1 MTTLFSRRLRMRLS
15 RDGTRRLPL
24 MAAVTGTCVIAGVC
38 VIPGAARPSP
48 GSGPLTAASLAAH
61 TTSTTRYFAEIRRTE
76 YGIPHILARD
86 YAGLG
91 YGYGYAFAQDNLC
104 TMADRVVTLRGERSV
119 YFGADGDSG
128 DALGASTTNLDSDIY
143 YQGLRKSG
151 VVHRLLAHPAPLRPT
166 Q

>member
-1 MTTLFSRRLRMRLS
+1 MITLFSPRLRMRLFL
-15 RDGTRRLPL
+15 DGTPRLPL
-24 MAAVTGTCVIAGVC
+24 IAAVTGVC

-48 GSGPLTAASLAAH
+48 ASGPLAAASLVAH

-104 TMADRVVTLRGERSV
+104 TMADRVVTLRGKRSA
-119 YFGADGDSG
+119 YFGATDDSG
-128 DALGASTTNLDSDIY
+128 DTLGASTT
-143 YQGLRKSG
+143 
-151 VVHRLLAHPAPLRPT
+151 
-166 Q
+166 